1 MDREL
6 LLQCLLEDKD
16 ARKIFHLLEVV
27 KKLLMHY
34 WRKLMMPNFIWG
46 LQKINKDIADLLY
59 LLDGVHLLEEK
70 ELSRFIRDYKI
81 RLSQENLDFVLKS
94 NDKKVLKPLKWFL
107 EAQFWEDVTIEFEE
121 VPYDNL
127 TIHMSWHGYSFK
139 RSLDGDIDKL
149 LA

>member
-34 WRKLMMPNFIWG
+34 WRKLMLPNFIWG
-46 LQKINKDIADLLY
+46 LQKIDKDIADLLY

-70 ELSRFIRDYKI
+70 ELSRFIRDYKNK
-81 RLSQENLDFVLKS
+81 LSQQNLDFVLKS
-94 NDKKVLKPLKWFL
+94 NDKKVMKPLKSFL
-107 EAQFWEDVTIEFEE
+107 ESQFWDDATIEFEE

-127 TIHMSWHGYSFK
+127 TINMSWHGYSFK
-139 RSLDGDIDKL
+139 RSLDWDIDKL